1 MRRTVNAFIGIL
13 VMLTFSACADVST
26 QTVAT
31 ATITVPN
38 DHLIVPGV
46 RMGPFVLGMTETQ
59 LLAMGRPSA
68 RFASSLVVTDNS
80 GNAPVVLRETDYCY
94 WDQVVCVEV
103 NQTNHLVQAIYTEG
117 AYTGGSCPYKTLSG
131 VTCGSSAA
139 QVAQALELGE
149 PDGSESQYHPYNI
162 GPSDL
167 YGRLARLGFQNLAMG
182 TVTHIFF
189 NDSGS
194 SMASPIYTY
203 VRGISITY
211 KNYGGEYY

>member
-1 MRRTVNAFIGIL
+1 MHKIVKVLIGIL
-13 VMLTFSACADVST
+13 VALSVST
-26 QTVAT
+26 CVDAVMQTA
-31 ATITVPN
+31 AASTITVPN

-59 LLAMGRPSA
+59 LLAMGQPSN
-68 RFASSLVVTDNS
+68 RVASTLVDNS
-80 GNAPVVLRETDYCY
+80 YTPAHLIPVTVYCY

-139 QVAQALELGE
+139 QVAQAFELGE